1 MTPPVVRRLEKLVD
15 GFGAL
20 CLGLLLAL
28 MVAQVV
34 MRYCFHYTPFFT
46 EEIGRYLLV
55 WSALAGT
62 ALAVR
67 QRGHIRIE
75 FLLALLPAAAQRW
88 WLALLDLWCLL
99 LFLVIAV
106 SGAEMAWFARN
117 QTSQGMQ
124 IPLAWPYAGVTIFF
138 VLAAL
143 FALCNLVLPRP
154 DAQTTPGR

>member
-1 MTPPVVRRLEKLVD
+1 MLARLEKVVD
-15 GFGAL
+15 WFGSI

-34 MRYCFHYTPFFT
+34 MRYGFGYTPFFT

-67 QRGHIRIE
+67 QRAHIRIE
-75 FLLALLPAAAQRW
+75 FLVALLPERQLRW
-88 WLALLDLWCLL
+88 WYGLLDLICLG
-99 LFLVIAV
+99 LFLTIAV
-106 SGAEMAWFARN
+106 TGVEMTIFARN

-124 IPLAWPYAGVTIFF
+124 IPLSWPYAGIPIFF
-138 VLAAL
+138 FLAAV
-143 FALCNLVLPRP
+143 FALANLLPHGKRE
-154 DAQTTPGR
+154 

>member
-1 MTPPVVRRLEKLVD
+1 MRRLEKLVD
-15 GFGAL
+15 AFGAL

-34 MRYCFHYTPFFT
+34 MRYFFRYTPFFT

-67 QRGHIRIE
+67 QRGHIRIDVV
-75 FLLALLPAAAQRW
+75 LAALPEGARRW
-88 WLALLDLWCLL
+88 WIAALDVWCLL
-99 LFLVIAV
+99 LFVAIAV

-124 IPLAWPYAGVTIFF
+124 LPLVWPYAGMPIFF

-143 FALCNLVLPRP
+143 FAVANLLPRRP
-154 DAQTTPGR
+154 ADETTPTR

>member
-1 MTPPVVRRLEKLVD
+1 MRRLEKFVD
-15 GFGAL
+15 AFGAL

-75 FLLALLPAAAQRW
+75 FLLVLLPERARRW
-88 WLALLDLWCLL
+88 WLAALDAWCLL
-99 LFLVIAV
+99 LFAFIAV

-124 IPLAWPYAGVTIFF
+124 IPLVWPYAGVTIFF
-138 VLAAL
+138 VLAAA
-143 FALCNLVLPRP
+143 FALFNLLPQRRSNE
-154 DAQTTPGR
+154 TTPTR

>member
-1 MTPPVVRRLEKLVD
+1 MLRRLERAVD
-15 GFGAL
+15 GFGAG

-34 MRYCFHYTPFFT
+34 MRYGFGYTPFFT

-75 FLLALLPAAAQRW
+75 FLVDLLPARVLRIWYAV
-88 WLALLDLWCLL
+88 LDLWCLA

-106 SGAEMAWFARN
+106 AGTEMTWFARN
-117 QTSQGMQ
+117 QTSQGLQ
-124 IPLAWPYAGVTIFF
+124 VPLSWPYAGIPVFF
-138 VLAAL
+138 VLAAV
-143 FALCNLVLPRP
+143 FALANLRPRSDGP
-154 DAQTTPGR
+154 

>member
-1 MTPPVVRRLEKLVD
+1 MMRRLEKWVD
-15 GFGAL
+15 AFGAL

-34 MRYCFHYTPFFT
+34 MRYVFHYTPFFT

-55 WSALAGT
+55 WSSLAGT

-75 FLLALLPAAAQRW
+75 FLVVALPERAQRW
-88 WLALLDLWCLL
+88 WYAALDVWCLI
-99 LFLVIAV
+99 LFLIIAV

-124 IPLAWPYAGVTIFF
+124 MPLVWPYAGVTIFF
-138 VLAAL
+138 MLAAL
-143 FALCNLVLPRP
+143 FALVNLLPQPPP
-154 DAQTTPGR
+154 DRSAPPQ